1 MTNLTRTFAAL
12 SDPTRLGLVEALV
25 TRGELPAG
33 MLAAEAHVSAP
44 AVSRHLKVL
53 REARIV
59 RDLREGRHVR
69 YELATRAS
77 WPREAREW
85 VDRLDHG
92 LGGVPGPAAAR
103 TPATPAPPPSL
114 PRPAADLED
123 YLL

>member
-53 REARIV
+53 REAGLIVQRIEGTH
-59 RDLREGRHVR
+59 RYYSARPEALRAIHGWTMDQKAFWAGSLE
-69 YELATRAS
+69 
-77 WPREAREW
+77 
-85 VDRLDHG
+85 RLD
-92 LGGVPGPAAAR
+92 
-103 TPATPAPPPSL
+103 T
-114 PRPAADLED
+114 
-123 YLL
+123 LLTLDPEGDQP